1 MEVDEWQE
9 AGRKGMTK
17 IEWDRIKMVPELEQA
32 LLSLNRVAA
41 MSILNDTVA
50 PGKPIQALERLV
62 VQTLERI
69 GAGWEEGRVALS
81 QVYMSGRIIEDLLEQ
96 ILPHET
102 SLSRQHP
109 PMAIAVLEDYHLLGK
124 RLVYAIVRAA
134 GFELLDYGR
143 MEEDSLVARVE
154 TDRVEILLIS
164 TLMLASALRV
174 QELRQRLNH
183 KGLKVKL
190 IVGGAPFRFDPQLWR
205 EVGAD
210 AMGLHAAEALEIINS
225 LLVERQREIGQ

>member
-1 MEVDEWQE
+1 
-9 AGRKGMTK
+9 
-17 IEWDRIKMVPELEQA
+17 MVPELEQA
-32 LLSLNRVAA
+32 LLSLNRVVA
-41 MSILNDTVA
+41 MSLLNDAFA
-50 PGKPIQALERLV
+50 PGKPIQNLERLV

-69 GAGWEEGRVALS
+69 GAGWDEGRVALS
-81 QVYMSGRIIEDLLEQ
+81 QVYMSGRIIEELLKK

-102 SLSRQHP
+102 SLSTHHP

-143 MEEDSLVARVE
+143 MEVDSLAARVE
-154 TDRVEILLIS
+154 ADRVEILLIS
-164 TLMLASALRV
+164 TLMLAPALRV
-174 QELRQRLNH
+174 RELRQRLNQ

-210 AMGLHAAEALEIINS
+210 AMGLHAAEALEIING
-225 LLVERQREIGQ
+225 LLAERQRETVS